1 MCFWESL
8 LLNPKGEGWL
18 FGNDVEFYSE
28 SFFCIT
34 RSSLILYV
42 DIPLACVN
50 LNKTNNSVVFSHQ
63 LNRSLATVRAHWQTH
78 LLCQWDRCNLFLTLS
93 PFIPAV
99 TWPCLLW
106 HSLCICSREQIRVLV
121 SVKNKCFSEDY
132 FLIEIRFPIQFNTR
146 LHKKTSTGTIQ
157 GQHDGEERRNVGR
170 AGGMYK
176 QDLLA
181 EKWVKQRPQRLQIL
195 PSQSHLFALCSDS
208 TLRKGMAV
216 AGLSGLSEP
225 L

>member
-146 LHKKTSTGTIQ
+146 LHKKTSTGTIH

-170 AGGMYK
+170 GG
-176 QDLLA
+176 
-181 EKWVKQRPQRLQIL
+181 ECISRT
-195 PSQSHLFALCSDS
+195 F
-208 TLRKGMAV
+208 
-216 AGLSGLSEP
+216 
-225 L
+225 